1 MLLMGSHTR
10 LRCYKRVRFV
20 DVVIVLHSLVTYCF
34 GKVLFCDVR
43 QGWGKVR
50 YCLVTCCKCKVKS
63 CVVM

>member
-1 MLLMGSHTR
+1 MLLMGYHTR

-20 DVVIVLHSLVTYCF
+20 DVVIVVHSFVTYYF
-34 GKVLFCDVR
+34 
-43 QGWGKVR
+43 GKVR